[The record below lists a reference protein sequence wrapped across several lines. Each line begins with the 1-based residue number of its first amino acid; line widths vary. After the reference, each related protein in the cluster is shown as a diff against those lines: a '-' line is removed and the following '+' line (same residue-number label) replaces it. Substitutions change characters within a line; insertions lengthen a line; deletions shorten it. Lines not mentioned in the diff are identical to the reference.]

1 MSDKDYLNNQS
12 RRNQLKLNAKIIQ
25 DEQERIKSL
34 KTVKKIQDRVTKEE
48 DFYEGKNVDDII
60 NLILGDFDGVSHVIL
75 HLGSLTYLEEDD
87 LEQLLF
93 LNAELKVKS
102 GYLLIATQTDSIVEL
117 LNQKIQM
124 ADSIDD
130 AIDLIES
137 EWTDKELFS

>member
-1 MSDKDYLNNQS
+1 MSYHTTHNEHYILIEPEHDYLE
-12 RRNQLKLNAKIIQ
+12 I
-25 DEQERIKSL
+25 
-34 KTVKKIQDRVTKEE
+34 E
-48 DFYEGKNVDDII
+48 DLDDII
-60 NLILGDFDGVSHVIL
+60 NQILGDFAEVIHVIL
-75 HLGSLTYLEEDD
+75 HLGSLNYLGEED

-93 LNAELKVKS
+93 LNDELKVKS